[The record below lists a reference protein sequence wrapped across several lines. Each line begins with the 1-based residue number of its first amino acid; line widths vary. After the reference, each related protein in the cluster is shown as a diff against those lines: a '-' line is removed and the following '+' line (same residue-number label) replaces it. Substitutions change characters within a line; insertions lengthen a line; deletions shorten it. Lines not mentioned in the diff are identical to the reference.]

1 MLPVRELVSKFLIE
15 QTNLIRNAIKNAGKN
30 KVALFVRGTE

>member
-15 QTNLIRNAIKNAGKN
+15 QKNLIRNAIKNAGEN
-30 KVALFVRGTE
+30 VALFVRGIE